1 MDWDWVVAEREFK
14 RAIELNPSFP
24 DALIYYSH
32 FLMNMGRPDEAMP
45 QARRSLALDP
55 FNPLFHTLYGV
66 DFLYI
71 GQWDEAIAQA
81 RTALS
86 TAPDDA
92 IANGLLWYAFGAKG
106 MHKEALAAARVYM
119 KASYDDRAV
128 DEALE
133 RGFAEVGYQGAM
145 RRAAEPLVAHFHR
158 SYVNPI
164 DIVSLYVEAGETS
177 RAVDWLEKGYE
188 VRDQSM
194 PYIGWPIFDSLRS
207 DARFQSLLRRMNLP
221 PVDPPR

>member
-1 MDWDWVVAEREFK
+1 MT
-14 RAIELNPSFP
+14 LS
-24 DALIYYSH
+24 
-32 FLMNMGRPDEAMP
+32 RPDEAMP
-45 QARRSLALDP
+45 HARRALELDP
-55 FNPLFHTLYGV
+55 FNPLFHSLYGV
-66 DFLYI
+66 DFLYV

-92 IANGLLWYAFGAKG
+92 LANGLLWYAFGAKG
-106 MHKEALAAARVYM
+106 MHKEALASARVYL
-119 KASYDDRAV
+119 KGTYGDRAV

-177 RAVDWLEKGYE
+177 GRGLAREGLRGSRPEHALHRMADLRQLALRRSLPVPSSPHESPS
-188 VRDQSM
+188 RRSA
-194 PYIGWPIFDSLRS
+194 SLRLFAGPVEERRIP
-207 DARFQSLLRRMNLP
+207 ARP
-221 PVDPPR
+221 TGVTG

>member
-1 MDWDWVVAEREFK
+1 MSA
-14 RAIELNPSFP
+14 N
-24 DALIYYSH
+24 
-32 FLMNMGRPDEAMP
+32 G
-45 QARRSLALDP
+45 
-55 FNPLFHTLYGV
+55 
-66 DFLYI
+66 
-71 GQWDEAIAQA
+71 DEAIAQA

-92 IANGLLWYAFGAKG
+92 LANGLLWYAFGAKG
-106 MHKEALAAARVYM
+106 MHKEALASARVYL
-119 KASYDDRAV
+119 KGTYGDRAV

-194 PYIGWPIFDSLRS
+194 PYIGWPIFASLRS